1 MSGLARASG
10 VAPDASLPFLR
21 MADPFLPAASGSHRG
36 AAGGG
41 LRVAP
46 FPPAARRRWSAWT
59 APVPVGMLGSILLS
73 LFPATDSY
81 AEQRIGRLFSSPEQR
96 IELDR
101 MRNDPG
107 PGVEAEPIVD
117 RAGLDSRHESASHRP
132 AHAVTVNGVVLR
144 GDGHR
149 VAWIDGVEIAAGTTT
164 PAGVRI
170 EAQAPGGGLRI
181 RLPEGRASAVLKPG
195 QALDANGRV
204 REVYERR
211 PANSAAS
218 PSALHRRRREHL
230 PHSFQGPPDV
240 PDAGGVGE
248 SQVSL
253 AERAEAGARD
263 RRNPPLFQ

>member
-1 MSGLARASG
+1 MSGLARAG
-10 VAPDASLPFLR
+10 
-21 MADPFLPAASGSHRG
+21 
-36 AAGGG
+36 
-41 LRVAP
+41 
-46 FPPAARRRWSAWT
+46 RRRWSAS
-59 APVPVGMLGSILLS
+59 APVGMLGSILLS
-73 LFPATDSY
+73 LCPVTDSY

-117 RAGLDSRHESASHRP
+117 RAGRDSRHEPAGNRP

-144 GDGHR
+144 SDGHR
-149 VAWIDGVEIAAGTTT
+149 VAWIDGVETVAGTTT

-181 RLPEGRASAVLKPG
+181 RLPDGRASAALKPG
-195 QALDANGRV
+195 QVLDANGRV

-211 PANSAAS
+211 PTNTAAP
-218 PSALHRRRREHL
+218 PSALPRRRREHL
-230 PHSFQGPPDV
+230 PHSFQGTPDV

-248 SQVSL
+248 SQVPL

-263 RRNPPLFQ
+263 HRNPRLFQ